1 MTLTIRKR
9 CILEKWPGKGGWTF
23 ARVPEIPPDKKAPF
37 GWVKVKGRIDSF
49 ELKQYRL
56 MPMGDGTLFL
66 PVRAEIR
73 KKIGKK
79 AGDFVHV
86 ELSLDN
92 DPVEI
97 PEELALCLMEDPAAK
112 RVFLKLP
119 DGAQQNYI
127 KWIYST
133 KTEAGRVER
142 IAKVLNELVAGT

>member
-1 MTLTIRKR
+1 M
-9 CILEKWPGKGGWTF
+9 
-23 ARVPEIPPDKKAPF
+23 
-37 GWVKVKGRIDSF
+37 KVKGRIDSF

-119 DGAQQNYI
+119 DDAQQNYI